1 MTLSARF
8 EEALTFAAR
17 LHKNQI
23 RKGTAIPYI
32 SHLLAVASIALEHG
46 ASEDEAIAALL
57 HDAAEDQGGKATLSE
72 IRHRFGDS
80 VAEIVEGCTDAWAI
94 PKPSWRKRKEA
105 YVAHLRDASASV
117 RLVSAADKL
126 HNAQTILRDY
136 RVLSESLW
144 KRFSGGR
151 DGTLWYYR
159 SLVEALRTPGPS
171 LLVEELEGV
180 VSEIERLASKG
191 DRD

>member
-94 PKPSWRKRKEA
+94 PKPSWRTRKEA